1 MTTHTSTPAT
11 ELTDD
16 DRALL
21 ARPLFGLITVSP
33 AGVRLPAPR
42 PVWFEATPEG
52 DVQLFSVEGALKL
65 RRLQADPRATFVVI
79 KPPGEPEGWVSI
91 EADATVHDDGAKE
104 LADRLTDRYWDADHA
119 EQRADAKTIW
129 AAERLHRIVL
139 HPTRI
144 TRGPA
149 V

>member
-1 MTTHTSTPAT
+1 MALTASDR
-11 ELTDD
+11 ELLD
-16 DRALL
+16 
-21 ARPLFGLITVSP
+21 RPLFGLITVSP
-33 AGVRLPAPR
+33 AGTRLPAPR

-52 DVQLFSVEGALKL
+52 DVQLFSVEGARKV
-65 RRLQADPRATFVVI
+65 RRLEVDARATFVVV

-119 EQRADAKTIW
+119 EQRAEAKAMW
-129 AAERLHRIVL
+129 ATQRLHRIVL